1 MNIKTISD
9 QVLWDLTRSKVQQE
23 RNLTLEIIEL
33 LREVRSRRLHLERG
47 YESFHQYCVKELKY
61 DDGAAHRRI
70 KALDLVCQ
78 IPEVVQCIQTGT
90 LSLTTAS
97 QMQNF
102 FNQEAKKDKTYT
114 KEEKLELVISL
125 ESKSKREIEK
135 TLATLAPETLKQTEK
150 VRYVSGT
157 HLKVEL
163 VIDEVLMKKIQRLKN
178 ITSHKNKTIRD
189 LIESLFDDALE
200 KKDPEVKALKILAKN
215 NKAQKAQDLRRDCEM
230 NVNLTKAN
238 FANANLINADLANA
252 EAVKKA
258 FPEKYNP
265 PSQRSRYIP
274 ALIKRQVW
282 VRAKSQC
289 TFIDPVSKF
298 GCQANRF
305 LQTEHIIPFAL
316 GGTST
321 LDNLTL
327 LCSNHNKLKALH
339 TFGKSTMNRYMES

>member
-1 MNIKTISD
+1 MEAHVTNIKTISD

-33 LREVRSRRLHLERG
+33 LREVRTRRLHLERG

-102 FNQEAKKDKTYT
+102 FNQEAKKDKAYT
-114 KEEKLELVISL
+114 KEAKLELVISL

-189 LIESLFDDALE
+189 LLESLVDDALE

-215 NKAQKAQDLRRDCEM
+215 KKAQDLRKAHEANAELD
-230 NVNLTKAN
+230 NVNLTK
-238 FANANLINADLANA
+238 A

-258 FPEKYNP
+258 FPEKCNP
-265 PSQRSRYIP
+265 ASPRSRYIP
-274 ALIKRQVW
+274 AHIKRQVW

-289 TFIDPVSKF
+289 TFIDPVSKLH
-298 GCQANRF
+298 CTASHF

-316 GGTST
+316 GGAST

-339 TFGKSTMNRYMES
+339 TFGKSTMDRYLES

>member
-1 MNIKTISD
+1 VTNIKTISD

-23 RNLTLEIIEL
+23 RNLSLEIIEL
-33 LREVRSRRLHLERG
+33 LREVRTRRLHLERG

-102 FNQEAKKDKTYT
+102 FNQEAKKDKAYT
-114 KEEKLELVISL
+114 KEAKLELVISL

-189 LIESLFDDALE
+189 LIESLVDDALE
-200 KKDPEVKALKILAKN
+200 KKDPEIKALKILAKN
-215 NKAQKAQDLRRDCEM
+215 KKTQD
-230 NVNLTKAN
+230 
-238 FANANLINADLANA
+238 
-252 EAVKKA
+252 VKKA
-258 FPEKYNP
+258 FPEKCNP
-265 PSQRSRYIP
+265 ASPRSRYIP
-274 ALIKRQVW
+274 AHIKRQVW

-298 GCQANRF
+298 HCTASRF

-316 GGTST
+316 GGAST

-339 TFGKSTMNRYMES
+339 TFGKSTMDRYLES